1 MEFTNT
7 NLANSL
13 NRGFIGEDLNSI
25 EELSPKIVVNNKTSG
40 TKVLTTIKNSLNKC
54 DEFWFSTAFI
64 TTSGVST
71 LINIFQELEDK
82 GVNGKI
88 LTSQYL
94 NFTQPEALRKLLRF
108 KNLDLRIVTKGNFHS
123 KGYLF
128 KKDEFFDF
136 IVGSSN
142 LTAQALTVNKELN
155 LKVTA
160 KKEGDVIVNYLN
172 EFNKEFSGASI
183 VNDEFIQNY
192 EEIFESLRQPIN
204 PSKNTIVESEEVT
217 PNEMQ
222 KEALISLDS
231 LRNNGDN
238 KALLVS
244 ACATG
249 KTHLSAFDAK
259 NSNPKRLL
267 FIVHRENITKKA
279 METYKSIFG
288 SNKSMGLYTGNQ
300 KEANNDFIFSTIQTL
315 SRTEHLK
322 QFSPEC
328 FDYIVIDESHRAGAN
343 SYLKIFDYFRPKF
356 ILGLTG
362 TPERTDGF
370 DIFNLFD
377 HNIAYELRLQR
388 ALDENMVCPF
398 HYYGVTDLIIDG
410 EVIEENSTF
419 QYLISEDRV
428 NHIIEKISF
437 YGSDNGIT
445 RGLIFCSSINECVEL
460 SNEFNKRDYR
470 TIALT
475 GAASENDRTEA
486 INMLESN
493 DIYERLDYIFTVDIF
508 NEGVDIPKLNQVV
521 MLRPTQSAIVFVQQ
535 LGRGLRKSERKE
547 YLTVIDF
554 IANYKN
560 NFLIP
565 IALYGDTSYNKDKL
579 RRVLTNSDKHIP
591 GASTVNFDKISKERI
606 FNAINQTNLQ
616 TKKDLLHDY
625 KILKYKLGRIP
636 MMMDFINHASR
647 EPMQFIN
654 YSKSYFNFVEGQ
666 EETLQNKIT
675 SKDKILLEQL
685 SKEVINPVRVEESL
699 ILNDLINNKIVTSSS
714 LKNTINTKYGYKLT
728 DEVVDSCVQSL
739 NFKFVLNNLNKNKQ
753 KISSNEAYGISTV
766 TYKNDEFKLDK
777 NFTKSLANDTLKEFI
792 LDATESSIKSF
803 ESSFSNDMFING
815 FSLYGKYSRKD
826 VHRILNW
833 DQNPIAQNVGGYMI
847 DPKTKTCPI
856 FVNYHKEDNIA
867 ETTKYEDKFISR
879 YIFEWFSK
887 SNRTLNS
894 KDVVSIIN
902 ANNALR
908 LPLFI
913 KKNNDEGIDFYYMG
927 DLMPI
932 KDAYEQ
938 TTMSKGDGTSVSVVK
953 IIFEMKN
960 PVSSSMYDYITD
972 HT

>member
-1 MEFTNT
+1 MELSTT
-7 NLANSL
+7 NLTNAL

-25 EELSPKIVVNNKTSG
+25 EELTPKILVNKKESG
-40 TKVLTTIKNSLNKC
+40 TKVLTSIKHSLAKC

-64 TTSGVST
+64 TSSGVST
-71 LINIFQELEDK
+71 LITIFQELEAR
-82 GVNGKI
+82 GINGKI

-94 NFTQPEALRKLLRF
+94 NFTQPEALRKLLKF
-108 KNLDLRIVTKGNFHS
+108 NNLDLRIVTSGNFHS

-136 IVGSSN
+136 IIGSSN
-142 LTAQALTVNKELN
+142 LTAQALTINKELN

-160 KKEGDVIVNYLN
+160 KKEGEIILNFLN
-172 EFNKEFSGASI
+172 EFNKEFSGAVVI
-183 VNDEFIQNY
+183 DDNYIQNY
-192 EEIFESLRQPIN
+192 EEIYEQHKEPIK
-204 PSKNTIVESEEVT
+204 PPEGISIDSDKVT
-217 PNEMQ
+217 PNDMQ
-222 KEALISLDS
+222 KEALIGLDK
-231 LRNNGDN
+231 LRINGDK

-259 NSNPKRLL
+259 KANSKKLL

-279 METYKSIFG
+279 MDTYRSIF
-288 SNKSMGLYTGNQ
+288 SPDISMGLYTGNS
-300 KEANNDFIFSTIQTL
+300 KEADNDFIFSTIQTL
-315 SRTEHLK
+315 SRTEHLELFK
-322 QFSPEC
+322 PDH
-328 FDYIVIDESHRAGAN
+328 FDYIVIDESHRAGAE
-343 SYLKIFDYFRPKF
+343 SYLKILDYFTPKF

-377 HNIAYELRLQR
+377 HNIAYELRLQQ

-398 HYYGVTDLIIDG
+398 HYYGVTDLFVNG
-410 EVIEENSTF
+410 ELIEENSRF
-419 QYLISEDRV
+419 QYLVSENRI
-428 NHIIEKISF
+428 NHIIEKITL
-437 YGSDNGIT
+437 YGSDNGVT
-445 RGLIFCSSINECVEL
+445 RGLIFCSSIDECIEL
-460 SNEFNKRDYR
+460 SNEFNKRNYR

-475 GAASENDRTEA
+475 GTSTEA
-486 INMLESN
+486 ERIDAINKLESN

-554 IANYKN
+554 IGNYKN

-579 RRVLTNSDKHIP
+579 RRVLTNSDKFIP
-591 GASTVNFDKISKERI
+591 GSSTINFDKISKERV
-606 FNAINQTNLQ
+606 FNAISQTNLQ

-625 KILKYKLGRIP
+625 KIIKFKLGQIP

-647 EPMQFIN
+647 EPIQFVH
-654 YSKSYFNFVEGQ
+654 YSKSYFNFVENQ
-666 EETLQNKIT
+666 EETLQNKINGN
-675 SKDKILLEQL
+675 DKIILEQL
-685 SKEVINPVRVEESL
+685 SSEVINAVRVEESI
-699 ILNDLINNKIVTSSS
+699 ILRDLLNNKTVSTKS
-714 LKNTINTKYGYKLT
+714 LKAAIKSKYGYKLNNET
-728 DEVVDSCVQSL
+728 IASCVRNL
-739 NFKFVLNNLNKNKQ
+739 NFKFVQNNLNKNKQ
-753 KISSNEAYGISTV
+753 KISANVAYGISTIK
-766 TYKNDEFKLDK
+766 YKDDQFKLSEK
-777 NFTKSLANDTLKEFI
+777 FAKSLSNKTLKEFV
-792 LDATESSIKSF
+792 LDAAEYSIKSF
-803 ESSFSNDMFING
+803 ESSYKQDKFYDGFI
-815 FSLYGKYSRKD
+815 LYGKYSRKD
-826 VHRILNW
+826 VHRVLNW

-856 FVNYHKEDNIA
+856 FVNYHKEDDIS
-867 ETTKYEDKFISR
+867 ETTKYEDKFLSR

-894 KDVVSIIN
+894 KDVVAIIN
-902 ANNALR
+902 AKNDLR

-913 KKNNDEGIDFYYMG
+913 KKNNDEGLDFYYMG
-927 DLMPI
+927 DLIPI
-932 KDAYEQ
+932 ENEYEQ
-938 TTMSKGDGTSVSVVK
+938 TSMPKENGTSVNVVK
-953 IIFEMKN
+953 IKFEMIN

>member
-1 MEFTNT
+1 MEFSNT
-7 NLANSL
+7 NLTDAL

-25 EELSPKIVVNNKTSG
+25 EELTPKVLVNKKESG
-40 TKVLTTIKNSLNKC
+40 TKVLTSIKHSLTKC

-64 TTSGVST
+64 TSSGVST
-71 LINIFQELEDK
+71 LINILQELKERGVK
-82 GVNGKI
+82 GRI

-94 NFTQPEALRKLLRF
+94 NFTQPEALRKLLKF
-108 KNLDLRIVTKGNFHS
+108 ENLDLRIVTTGNFHS

-128 KKDEFFDF
+128 KKDDFFDF

-142 LTAQALTVNKELN
+142 LTAQALTLNKELN

-160 KKEGDVIVNYLN
+160 KHDGEVISNYLN
-172 EFNKEFSGASI
+172 EFNQEFSGAEI
-183 VNDEFIQNY
+183 VDDGFIQIY
-192 EEIFESLRQPIN
+192 ERIYEKHKNPIK
-204 PSKNTIVESEEVT
+204 PEEELLSGSDKVT

-222 KEALISLDS
+222 KKALIALDK
-231 LRNNGDN
+231 LRANGDQ

-259 NSNPKRLL
+259 KAKSKKLL

-279 METYKSIFG
+279 MDTYRSIF
-288 SNKSMGLYTGNQ
+288 STDISMGLYTGNS
-300 KEANNDFIFSTIQTL
+300 KEADNDFIFSTIQTL
-315 SRTEHLK
+315 SRTEHLEAFK
-322 QFSPEC
+322 PNH

-343 SYLKIFDYFRPKF
+343 SYLKILNYFTPKF

-370 DIFNLFD
+370 DIFDLFD
-377 HNIAYELRLQR
+377 HNIAFELRLQQ

-398 HYYGVTDLIIDG
+398 HYYGVTDLLING
-410 EVIEENSTF
+410 ELIEENANF
-419 QYLISEDRV
+419 QYLVSEDRI
-428 NHIIEKISF
+428 NHIIEKINF
-437 YGSDNGIT
+437 YGSDNGVT
-445 RGLIFCSSINECVEL
+445 RGLIFCSSVDECVEL
-460 SNEFNKRDYR
+460 SNEFNRRDYR

-475 GAASENDRTEA
+475 GASTEA
-486 INMLESN
+486 ERNNAISKLESN

-535 LGRGLRKSERKE
+535 LGRGLRKSDRKD

-554 IANYKN
+554 IGNYKN

-579 RRVLTNSDKHIP
+579 RRVLTNSDKFIP
-591 GASTVNFDKISKERI
+591 GSSTINFDKISKERV
-606 FNAINQTNLQ
+606 FKAISQTNLQ

-625 KILKYKLGRIP
+625 KILKFKLGQIP

-647 EPMQFIN
+647 EPNQFVH
-654 YSKSYFNFVEGQ
+654 YSKSYFNFVENQ
-666 EETLQNKIT
+666 EESLQNKINGD
-675 SKDKILLEQL
+675 DKIILEQL
-685 SKEVINPVRVEESL
+685 SSEVFNAVRVEEGI
-699 ILNDLINNKIVTSSS
+699 ILRDLINNKTVSTQS
-714 LKNTINTKYGYKLT
+714 LKTAIKANYGYKLK
-728 DEVVDSCVQSL
+728 DETIASCVRNL
-739 NFKFVLNNLNKNKQ
+739 NFKFVQNNLNKNKQ
-753 KISSNEAYGISTV
+753 KISANEAYGISTI
-766 TYKNDEFKLDK
+766 TYKDDQFKLSEK
-777 NFTKSLANDTLKEFI
+777 FAKSLNNETLKDFV
-792 LDATESSIKSF
+792 LDAAEYSIKSF
-803 ESSFSNDMFING
+803 ENAYRQDRYSDSFM
-815 FSLYGKYSRKD
+815 LYGKYSRKD

-833 DQNPIAQNVGGYMI
+833 DENPIAQNVGGYMI

-856 FVNYHKEDNIA
+856 FVNYHKEDDIS
-867 ETTKYEDKFISR
+867 ETTKYEDKFLSR

-887 SNRTLNS
+887 SKRTLNS
-894 KDVVSIIN
+894 KDVLAIIN
-902 ANNALR
+902 SENELR

-927 DLMPI
+927 DLIPI
-932 KDAYEQ
+932 PNEYEQ
-938 TTMSKGDGTSVSVVK
+938 TSMPKDDSTSVSVVK
-953 IIFEMKN
+953 IQFKMIN